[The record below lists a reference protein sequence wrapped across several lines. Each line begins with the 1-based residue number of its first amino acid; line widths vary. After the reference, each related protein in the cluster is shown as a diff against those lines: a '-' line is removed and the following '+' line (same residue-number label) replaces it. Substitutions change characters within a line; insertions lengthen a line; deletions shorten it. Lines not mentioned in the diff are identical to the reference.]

1 MFRNE
6 LTDET
11 IEAHQVRVDF
21 LQDLQRKRVGIIP
34 DWATSESTTYSFFTD
49 TQVIIL
55 RGAIPPIVN
64 DLVFCTFRIKNL

>member
-1 MFRNE
+1 MFRDE

-21 LQDLQRKRVGIIP
+21 LEDLQRKRVGIIP
-34 DWATSESTTYSFFTD
+34 DWATSELIAYLYITD